1 MTAIAS
7 FHKIALTCW
16 GRYWTW
22 KKSLSY
28 QNISVI
34 QYQIRV
40 SSIIFNLY
48 ARARSNERFW
58 YWMRRTMLNSVN
70 IKSIVIHTTKK
81 AMLRVT
87 QNEIFFW
94 MVRFCFIFKVFWN
107 LSLGEEEA
115 VVGWSVQVGFY
126 STYSIPTTKFR
137 LIKCTTAQHIF
148 PNWFWFPIYC
158 YWWQKSS

>member
-1 MTAIAS
+1 MLRKVLNMKKEPVLSKYLGHSISNPRFFHHLQS
-7 FHKIALTCW
+7 F
-16 GRYWTW
+16 
-22 KKSLSY
+22 
-28 QNISVI
+28 
-34 QYQIRV
+34 
-40 SSIIFNLY
+40 Y

-70 IKSIVIHTTKK
+70 IKSIVIHTKKK

-126 STYSIPTTKFR
+126 STYSMPTTKFR

-148 PNWFWFPIYC
+148 PNWCWFPIYC